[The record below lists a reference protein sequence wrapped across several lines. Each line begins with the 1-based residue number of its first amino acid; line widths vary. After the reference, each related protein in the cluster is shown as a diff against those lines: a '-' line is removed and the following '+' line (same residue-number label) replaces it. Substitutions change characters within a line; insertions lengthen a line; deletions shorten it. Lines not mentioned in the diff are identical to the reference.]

1 MSIATIYSEQELLQ
15 QMVQGSEAAF
25 SLLYEQYHHALF
37 RNVMRLVHSEEE
49 ARDVV
54 QEVFITL
61 WEKRLTLNTDIPV
74 NGWLFTLSYN
84 RSLNHLKK
92 KLRQEALEQV
102 AGNMDIG
109 LPDTDDAELANAQWK
124 LVEEAITRLSPQKR
138 KVFELC
144 RLQGFSYDKA
154 AHELGIS
161 KHTVSE
167 YLQQAM
173 TIIRQYIKDHP
184 SCGGTLAVLAVEL
197 FFK

>member
-1 MSIATIYSEQELLQ
+1 MA
-15 QMVQGSEAAF
+15 QGSEAAF
-25 SLLYEQYHHALF
+25 RLLYEQYHHSLF

-49 ARDVV
+49 AQDVV

-61 WEKRLTLNTDIPV
+61 WEKRLSLNTDMPV

-84 RSLNHLKK
+84 RSVNHLKK
-92 KLRQEALEQV
+92 KLRQELLEQK
-102 AGNMDIG
+102 AGVQ
-109 LPDTDDAELANAQWK
+109 LADTDDIELVNTQWK
-124 LVEEAITRLSPQKR
+124 LIEEAVNQLSPQKR

-154 AHELGIS
+154 ASELGIS

-173 TIIRQYIKDHP
+173 AIIRQYIKDHP
-184 SCGGTLAVLAVEL
+184 SYGGTLAVLAVEL